1 MGDDR
6 MIGFLTEM
14 FDLFHNYTGN
24 HPTRLTLPLGM
35 YHKLV
40 KEMQQRRPPLALSP
54 DSLAAECNRDHVFE
68 FDGVQVSRCNSGI
81 LRHVGA
87 ERVNEE
93 LRIS

>member
-6 MIGFLTEM
+6 MIGVLTEM